1 MKKLLLV
8 LAFGLT
14 AGYFYGFSD
23 AQDHRLNVFTRI
35 VRQIGGNNRGRYN
48 NDVDA
53 RMERLER

>member
-1 MKKLLLV
+1 MNKILLALV
-8 LAFGLT
+8 VGLT

-23 AQDHRLNVFTRI
+23 AKTHRLNLFTR
-35 VRQIGGNNRGRYN
+35 VVNQIGGGNRGRYN